1 MSAIGEKISDYTG
14 KVTSATMTAAGSV
27 INAEGDAGSFGTY
40 VYTVTFGPAVDA
52 AGETGP
58 LTGRVQDFRP
68 DGSMVPQVVT
78 GVWRKS
84 GHHQWEVKAINM
96 AVDGN
101 RFFFVETWDLATR
114 SLAGTIYALEEET
127 ERSKA
132 TSVIGEKITDYTGKV
147 TTTTVAEAGVVPN
160 VEADV
165 GPFGTVHY
173 TETFGPAGDAAGETG
188 PVTLRGQCFLADGGT
203 LPFTGAGT
211 WRKSG
216 HHQWRVK
223 NINLAADGQR
233 VFVVEEWDLATRSTQ
248 GTVYA
253 LD

>member
-1 MSAIGEKISDYTG
+1 MSAIGQKVSDYTG
-14 KVTSATMTAAGSV
+14 KVTSAAVTETGAV
-27 INAEGDAGSFGTY
+27 INAEGDAGPFGTY
-40 VYTVTFGPAVDA
+40 LYTVTFGPAVDA

-58 LTGRVQDFRP
+58 LTGRVRDFRP
-68 DGSMVPQVVT
+68 DGNVVPQVVT

-96 AVDGN
+96 ATDGN
-101 RFFFVETWDLATR
+101 RFFFVEVWDLATR

-127 ERSKA
+127 EQSGSMR
-132 TSVIGEKITDYTGKV
+132 VIGEQVTDYTGRV
-147 TTTTVAEAGVVPN
+147 TTTTVTEAGVVPD
-160 VEADV
+160 VEAAV
-165 GPFGTVHY
+165 GPFGTVLY
-173 TETFGPAGDAAGETG
+173 TGTFGPAVDAAGETG
-188 PVTLRGQCFLADGGT
+188 PVTLRGQCFLAGGGA

-216 HHQWRVK
+216 HHLLRVK

-233 VFVVEEWDLATRSTQ
+233 FFVVEEWALATQSTK